1 MKKFEIFVKLFVVLL
16 VIFCFES
23 YFKGE
28 IIMFNLIMKAD
39 IVTKF
44 AALVAAMLTVVILVF
59 IVGMTIDPFFGLRWL
74 SNLLTQYMSQDSML
88 SVIITLQ
95 VAKYFLLFWLAHRV
109 LIIVR
114 NIKRT
119 VRKK

>member
-1 MKKFEIFVKLFVVLL
+1 MLQ
-16 VIFCFES
+16 
-23 YFKGE
+23 
-28 IIMFNLIMKAD
+28 LILKSDAM
-39 IVTKF
+39 VKF
-44 AALVAAMLTVVILVF
+44 AALVAAVLTTIILVF
-59 IVGMTIDPFFGLRWL
+59 IIGMTIDPFFGLRWL

-95 VAKYFLLFWLAHRV
+95 VAKYFGLFWLAHRV

>member
-1 MKKFEIFVKLFVVLL
+1 ML
-16 VIFCFES
+16 
-23 YFKGE
+23 
-28 IIMFNLIMKAD
+28 NLILKAD
-39 IVTKF
+39 AMVKF
-44 AALVAAMLTVVILVF
+44 AAIVAALLTVIILVF

-74 SNLLTQYMSQDSML
+74 SNILTQYMSQDGML
-88 SVIITLQ
+88 SIIITLQ

-119 VRKK
+119 VRKNK

>member
-1 MKKFEIFVKLFVVLL
+1 MLQ
-16 VIFCFES
+16 
-23 YFKGE
+23 
-28 IIMFNLIMKAD
+28 LILKSDAM
-39 IVTKF
+39 VKF
-44 AALVAAMLTVVILVF
+44 AAIVAAMLTVVILVF

-74 SNLLTQYMSQDSML
+74 SNLLTKYMSQDSML

-95 VAKYFLLFWLAHRV
+95 VAKYFGLFWLAHRV

-119 VRKK
+119 VIKK

>member
-1 MKKFEIFVKLFVVLL
+1 MLQ
-16 VIFCFES
+16 
-23 YFKGE
+23 
-28 IIMFNLIMKAD
+28 LILKSDVM
-39 IVTKF
+39 VKF
-44 AALVAAMLTVVILVF
+44 AALVAAILAVIILVF

-109 LIIVR
+109 LVIVR

-119 VRKK
+119 VAPRRKK

>member
-1 MKKFEIFVKLFVVLL
+1 MLQLILK
-16 VIFCFES
+16 S
-23 YFKGE
+23 D
-28 IIMFNLIMKAD
+28 IM
-39 IVTKF
+39 VKF
-44 AALVAAMLTVVILVF
+44 AALVAAVLTAIILVF
-59 IVGMTIDPFFGLRWL
+59 IIGMTIDPFFGLRWL

-119 VRKK
+119 VRKNK

>member
-1 MKKFEIFVKLFVVLL
+1 MLQ
-16 VIFCFES
+16 
-23 YFKGE
+23 
-28 IIMFNLIMKAD
+28 LILKSDVM
-39 IVTKF
+39 VKF
-44 AALVAAMLTVVILVF
+44 AALVAAALTAVILVF
-59 IVGMTIDPFFGLRWL
+59 IIGMTIDPFFGLRWL

-119 VRKK
+119 VRKNK

>member
-1 MKKFEIFVKLFVVLL
+1 MLQ
-16 VIFCFES
+16 
-23 YFKGE
+23 
-28 IIMFNLIMKAD
+28 LILKSDVM
-39 IVTKF
+39 VKF
-44 AALVAAMLTVVILVF
+44 AALVAALLTAVILVF
-59 IVGMTIDPFFGLRWL
+59 IIGMTIDPFFGLRWL

-119 VRKK
+119 VRKNK

>member
-1 MKKFEIFVKLFVVLL
+1 
-16 VIFCFES
+16 
-23 YFKGE
+23 
-28 IIMFNLIMKAD
+28 MFNLLLKSD

-88 SVIITLQ
+88 SIIITLQ
-95 VAKYFLLFWLAHRV
+95 VAKYFVLFWLAHRV
-109 LIIVR
+109 LVIVR

-119 VRKK
+119 IKPVRRLKNK

>member
-1 MKKFEIFVKLFVVLL
+1 MLQ
-16 VIFCFES
+16 
-23 YFKGE
+23 
-28 IIMFNLIMKAD
+28 LILKSDAM
-39 IVTKF
+39 VKF
-44 AALVAAMLTVVILVF
+44 AALVATALTAVILVF
-59 IVGMTIDPFFGLRWL
+59 IIGMTIDPFFGLRWL

-119 VRKK
+119 VRKNK

>member
-1 MKKFEIFVKLFVVLL
+1 
-16 VIFCFES
+16 
-23 YFKGE
+23 
-28 IIMFNLIMKAD
+28 MFNLLLKSD

-95 VAKYFLLFWLAHRV
+95 VTKYFGLFWLAHRV

>member
-1 MKKFEIFVKLFVVLL
+1 MLQLILK
-16 VIFCFES
+16 S
-23 YFKGE
+23 D
-28 IIMFNLIMKAD
+28 IM
-39 IVTKF
+39 VKF

-95 VAKYFLLFWLAHRV
+95 VAKYFGLFWLAHRV

-119 VRKK
+119 VRKNK

>member
-1 MKKFEIFVKLFVVLL
+1 MLQ
-16 VIFCFES
+16 
-23 YFKGE
+23 
-28 IIMFNLIMKAD
+28 LILKSDVM
-39 IVTKF
+39 VKF
-44 AALVAAMLTVVILVF
+44 AALVAALFTAIILVF
-59 IVGMTIDPFFGLRWL
+59 IIGMTIDPFFGLRWL

-109 LIIVR
+109 LVIVR

-119 VRKK
+119 VAPRRKK

>member
-1 MKKFEIFVKLFVVLL
+1 
-16 VIFCFES
+16 
-23 YFKGE
+23 
-28 IIMFNLIMKAD
+28 MFNLIMKAD
-39 IVTKF
+39 IVVKF
-44 AALVAAMLTVVILVF
+44 AALVAAALTLLILVF
-59 IVGMTIDPFFGLRWL
+59 IVGMTVDPFFGLRWL

-95 VAKYFLLFWLAHRV
+95 VAKYFALFWLAHRV

-119 VRKK
+119 VRKNK

>member
-1 MKKFEIFVKLFVVLL
+1 
-16 VIFCFES
+16 
-23 YFKGE
+23 
-28 IIMFNLIMKAD
+28 MFNLIMKAD

-44 AALVAAMLTVVILVF
+44 AALVAALLTAIILVF
-59 IVGMTIDPFFGLRWL
+59 IIGMTIDPFFGLRWL

-95 VAKYFLLFWLAHRV
+95 VAKYFGLFWLAHRI

>member
-1 MKKFEIFVKLFVVLL
+1 ML
-16 VIFCFES
+16 
-23 YFKGE
+23 
-28 IIMFNLIMKAD
+28 NLILKAD
-39 IVTKF
+39 AMVKF
-44 AALVAAMLTVVILVF
+44 AALVAAALTAVILVF
-59 IVGMTIDPFFGLRWL
+59 IIGMTIDPFFGLRWL

-114 NIKRT
+114 NVKRT
-119 VRKK
+119 VRKNK

>member
-1 MKKFEIFVKLFVVLL
+1 
-16 VIFCFES
+16 
-23 YFKGE
+23 
-28 IIMFNLIMKAD
+28 MFNLIMKAD

-74 SNLLTQYMSQDSML
+74 SNILTQHMSQDSML
-88 SVIITLQ
+88 SIIITLQ

-119 VRKK
+119 VRKNK